1 MKLLHGD
8 VSSSVD
14 HNSGK
19 KLILAGREVVVEC
32 AGQWRQEVKIT
43 ASLLTGDQSVNMD
56 HTGLIFLKSF
66 NLSQMDGTHLI
77 LSERGKGGRGAKSSS
92 SSPRWRTSVRT
103 LR

>member
-43 ASLLTGDQSVNMD
+43 ASLLTGDQSLDVG
-56 HTGLIFLKSF
+56 TGQPSL
-66 NLSQMDGTHLI
+66 DCTHLI
-77 LSERGKGGRGAKSSS
+77 L
-92 SSPRWRTSVRT
+92 
-103 LR
+103 LRCIDLSHIV